1 MTIDKKRMLEIDEII
16 YEILLETDM
25 SFPRNSIGQL
35 LQKLNIQYSIRAN
48 LPQHIS
54 GLIFIE
60 NNIPKIAVNE
70 ADSIRRRVFSLAH
83 ELAHYKLD
91 HIKDSDAEGI
101 RYRLDLYNYYN
112 NDSQE
117 KKANYYK
124 EEKEANYF
132 AASLLV
138 PKNKLIETLSQTKST
153 EIISDYFGVS
163 SPVIEIRKK
172 ELGIL

>member
-1 MTIDKKRMLEIDEII
+1 MTIIDKKRMLEIDEII

-35 LQKLNIQYSIRAN
+35 LQKLNIQYSINAK

-60 NNIPKIAVNE
+60 NNIPKIAVNKE
-70 ADSIRRRVFSLAH
+70 DGIRRRVFSLAH

-91 HIKDSDAEGI
+91 HIKDSDTEGI
-101 RYRLDLYNYYN
+101 RYRLDQYNHD
-112 NDSQE
+112 NDDP
-117 KKANYYK
+117 KKVK

-138 PKNKLIETLSQTKST
+138 PKDRLKWALSQTNNT

-172 ELGIL
+172 ELEIL